1 MKSAGERA
9 GKTWL
14 DASSEQWKA
23 FLRDREEQVFLVLTL
38 LIGAIV
44 GMVVVAFILL
54 TERFGA
60 RLSRRRD
67 GMAKAARACSWP
79 SRHGLFA
86 LSLFSRCSGEWSS
99 ANEGCPARARRPYF
113 TRHGLR
119 KVLLHFRDACQRDS
133 ARPRRSGG
141 SSGCGDR
148 FGAWQK
154 TRVATRKREGTRAR
168 GGGGRSRSG
177 IQYANGG
184 GAVLA

>member
-1 MKSAGERA
+1 MVGRILGAVEGIFARPGGASFPGSDPAHRRHCGHGSCRVHSLDRA
-9 GKTWL
+9 IRGQ
-14 DASSEQWKA
+14 A
-23 FLRDREEQVFLVLTL
+23 
-38 LIGAIV
+38 
-44 GMVVVAFILL
+44 
-54 TERFGA
+54 
-60 RLSRRRD
+60 LSRRRD